1 LQSSELSLI
10 DQGVPSG
17 SERVKPI
24 VVAGGLTAVVT
35 GGLMAVLTASS
46 GGLTASLPAVAV
58 LTLALV
64 VGGVTYG
71 LLVDSERMRGGF
83 GSGILFW
90 TAALPAARLAQEL
103 LMGAGL
109 RESLPAFLAY
119 QALVG
124 GAFGLGFLLLHNQI
138 WTWLSAAERRRS
150 ARSGKVAS

>member
-1 LQSSELSLI
+1 
-10 DQGVPSG
+10 
-17 SERVKPI
+17 VKPI

-35 GGLMAVLTASS
+35 GGLMAALTASS

-90 TAALPAARLAQEL
+90 SAALPAARLAQEL

-109 RESLPAFLAY
+109 RESLPSFLIY

-138 WTWLSAAERRRS
+138 WTWLSAASERRRS
-150 ARSGKVAS
+150 KIAS